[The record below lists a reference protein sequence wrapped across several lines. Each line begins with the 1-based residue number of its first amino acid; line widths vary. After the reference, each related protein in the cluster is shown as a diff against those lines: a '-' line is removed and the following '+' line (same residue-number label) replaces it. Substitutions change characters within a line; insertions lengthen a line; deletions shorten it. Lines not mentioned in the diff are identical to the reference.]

1 MSPEFDIAI
10 RRARLRHSGDRLVEI
25 GIRDGRIAA
34 MAESLNA
41 KAADEI
47 DARGNLV
54 TESYVNPHL
63 HLCKVWTLPMME
75 EEALKSYQGEAMG
88 KAMAGIELASK
99 IKEKYA
105 ESWITEN
112 ARRAAALAAVYGNL
126 HIRALA
132 DVDRKARLEGVR
144 ALLRVREE
152 FRGILDIQVVAFA
165 QDGIVREPGASDLMR
180 EAMRLGADVVGGIPW
195 IEFSNA
201 DAAAHVKI
209 CFDLAQEF
217 NKDVSMLLDDAGDP
231 GLRTLEMM
239 ALEALQRGWHGRALA
254 HHCRAMSLYPMPY
267 LQRLTRILN
276 EARVP
281 IVTDPHTGPLHARVK
296 ELLAEKVLVCLGQD
310 DISDAYYPFG
320 RNNMLEVA
328 FLASHLLWM
337 MTRQDIDKLYDMI
350 TIDAAAA
357 INVAGF
363 GLAEGAAANLVVLDQ
378 PDVVEALRF
387 HRAPA
392 HVISHGKLVDQAKMR
407 AIASAGP
414 HVQLIAPMR

>member
-34 MAESLNA
+34 MADSLDA

-414 HVQLIAPMR
+414 HV